1 MEKVAYKKKEYKSG
15 KSQEEKRKEIDLL
28 VKQADEKIDK
38 VFSSPNDLK
47 EYLSFMAKFHNY
59 SYRNSILIEEQFR
72 GAVAVG
78 SFAFWKEKGYSVNK
92 GEKGIKILVPTKL
105 GDRFI
110 AEDGTIKLISK
121 ANEKEKQLIKSGEL
135 ETLEGAIKF
144 KQGYVFDVSQTNMPS
159 SELPKIF
166 PNKWLE
172 GDVKNYKAF
181 YKSLENVASKIG
193 VKIIEPKSE
202 LGLVKGVSYTSTRE
216 VALNPRNSELQNVKT
231 LIHELAHAKLHTVE
245 TRDNYTKA
253 EKEFQAEMVALSVSS
268 YFGINTE
275 EYSLRYLSEWT
286 KNATFKDK
294 EKLLKEV
301 STTVK
306 EYVEIME
313 DNLNAERE
321 LTKENEL
328 VNSLSDKNIKNE
340 SELNL
345 EMEGEMDFESEK
357 FIKIKDENIKE
368 FLRTDKVVIHEV
380 SKSELEELVD
390 NNKSFIW
397 FKTEKGSE
405 VNSDIFTSENHVIV
419 VKEKGAYQDVYVRKN
434 YDLENLI
441 YVDDKKN
448 LYKVKNNENEGE
460 INMRDLEKEN
470 LINDLVENV
479 SKLDTAKANIRPY
492 FDKEFDI
499 EKIKNEIELKGI
511 EEVANDL
518 NVFALYYGVEE
529 DRNYTV
535 MEFKDYLNDR
545 FVDEVKKEIVIEKIN
560 SIMLERDEML
570 DELREYSNNLEDKS
584 FLGKVTD
591 FLNSYIEKIK
601 GAIENLREVF
611 ENENIKE
618 SKKYIDELG
627 LEFEEEEFNIN
638 DFNSNTIV
646 TSNEMVNEI
655 LACDRYEL
663 LNKFEDEMTQEDDI
677 FLKSRG
683 FSLEPIIDRF
693 LDTIKDF
700 DFDMEFEEFKFAN
713 FLEETINEIKG
724 SEYEHYLDETISE
737 RYEMSVIGEAEYREI
752 YGENTIID
760 NKEGLYVKLY
770 SDYLDIDKDKTY
782 SLDENIDY
790 RNFKLNA
797 GQEFKIKDYINGD
810 IVIEVD
816 GKEQSVSFSLL
827 LEETSFS
834 NIIENKSNE
843 KNMYRSELIENHFND
858 LELSEVRKEK
868 WIVDYF
874 NENKVQDKVR
884 DNLIKQEAFLEL
896 LENKIYADY
905 AVDFWKNQI
914 ECFGKDKASDYY
926 GNYHENDLSEE
937 DKKLNKETEKRMET
951 EFNELN
957 ESLKKKE
964 IELSNLDNQLNEFV
978 ETVEKNIDKFEKG
991 FNIEYNSKSE
1001 IEINTNE
1008 VLNSDIEKMEVL
1020 KDRIDKENRLGR
1032 DQSKDC
1038 RIDYG
1043 ILKTF
1048 SERFNE
1054 KVELLDKLGIN
1065 HAGIEKIDK
1074 EEIVKYSEKA
1084 KFPEV
1089 GEVKIFKSESMHFKE
1104 NQILTFNEANSL
1116 FEKEEAYVRGL
1127 KREYEKKGEYYPYEK
1142 VKGEV
1147 KINDNVDFEFRYDI
1161 GEGEFYNLADL
1172 LERKLSNTN
1181 HQYAIKD
1188 FLIEKGVRE
1197 NDKEERGIND
1207 IVSNL
1212 NYEKE
1217 EELERQ

>member
-1 MEKVAYKKKEYKSG
+1 MAYKKKEYKSS

-28 VKQADEKIDK
+28 VKQANEKIDK

-59 SYRNSILIEEQFR
+59 SYKNSILIEEQFR

-92 GEKGIKILVPTKL
+92 SEKGIKILVPTKL

-121 ANEKEKQLIKSGEL
+121 ASEKEKQLIKSGDL

-144 KQGYVFDVSQTNMPS
+144 KQGYVFDVSQTNIPA

-181 YKSLENVASKIG
+181 YKSLEDVASKIG

-202 LGLVKGVSYTSTRE
+202 LGLVKGVSYTLTRE
-216 VALNPRNSELQNVKT
+216 VTLNPRNSELQNVKT

-313 DNLNAERE
+313 DSLNAERE

-345 EMEGEMDFESEK
+345 EMEGEMDFENEK
-357 FIKIKDENIKE
+357 FIEIKDENIKD
-368 FLRTDKVVIHEV
+368 FLRTDKVIIHEI

-405 VNSDIFTSENHVIV
+405 VNSDIFTSENHVIA
-419 VKEKGAYQDVYVRKN
+419 VKEKGTYQDVYVRKN

-460 INMRDLEKEN
+460 INMRNLEKEN

-479 SKLDTAKANIRPY
+479 SKLDTAKANIKPY

-499 EKIKNEIELKGI
+499 EKIKKEIESKGI
-511 EEVANDL
+511 EQVADDL
-518 NVFALYYGVEE
+518 NVFSLYYGVEE
-529 DRNYTV
+529 ERNYTV
-535 MEFKDYLNDR
+535 MEFKEYLNDK
-545 FVDEVKKEIVIEKIN
+545 FVDEIKKEIAIEKIN
-560 SIMLERDEML
+560 SIMLEKDEML
-570 DELREYSNNLEDKS
+570 DELNEYSNNLEDKS
-584 FLGKVTD
+584 FLDKVFD
-591 FLNSYIEKIK
+591 SLDKYLEKVK
-601 GAIENLREVF
+601 NAIENVKEIFNDEKNRE
-611 ENENIKE
+611 EKSI
-618 SKKYIDELG
+618 
-627 LEFEEEEFNIN
+627 
-638 DFNSNTIV
+638 
-646 TSNEMVNEI
+646 NEMV
-655 LACDRYEL
+655 
-663 LNKFEDEMTQEDDI
+663 QE
-677 FLKSRG
+677 
-683 FSLEPIIDRF
+683 
-693 LDTIKDF
+693 
-700 DFDMEFEEFKFAN
+700 
-713 FLEETINEIKG
+713 
-724 SEYEHYLDETISE
+724 
-737 RYEMSVIGEAEYREI
+737 
-752 YGENTIID
+752 
-760 NKEGLYVKLY
+760 
-770 SDYLDIDKDKTY
+770 
-782 SLDENIDY
+782 
-790 RNFKLNA
+790 
-797 GQEFKIKDYINGD
+797 
-810 IVIEVD
+810 
-816 GKEQSVSFSLL
+816 
-827 LEETSFS
+827 
-834 NIIENKSNE
+834 ENKV
-843 KNMYRSELIENHFND
+843 YQSELIANHFND
-858 LELSEVRKEK
+858 LELSEVGKEK
-868 WIVDYF
+868 WITDYF

-884 DNLIKQEAFLEL
+884 DNLVKQEAFLEL

-914 ECFGKDKASDYY
+914 ECFGKDEASNYY
-926 GNYHENDLSEE
+926 GNYYDNDLSEE

-964 IELSNLDNQLNEFV
+964 IELSNFDKQLNDFV
-978 ETVEKNIDKFEKG
+978 ETVEKNINKFEKV
-991 FNIEYNSKSE
+991 FNIEYNNKSE

-1008 VLNSDIEKMEVL
+1008 ILNSDIEKMEVL

-1065 HAGIEKIDK
+1065 HARIEKIDK

-1089 GEVKIFKSESMHFKE
+1089 GEVKIFKSESMYFKE
-1104 NQILTFNEANSL
+1104 NQILPFNEANKL
-1116 FEKEEAYVRGL
+1116 FEREEAHIRDL
-1127 KREYEKKGEYYPYEK
+1127 KKEYEKKGEYYPYEK
-1142 VKGEV
+1142 VKGEI

-1161 GEGEFYNLADL
+1161 GDGEFYNLADL
-1172 LERKLSNTN
+1172 LERELSNTN
-1181 HQYAIKD
+1181 HQYAVKD

-1197 NDKEERGIND
+1197 NDKEEKGIND

-1217 EELERQ
+1217 EELER

>member
-1 MEKVAYKKKEYKSG
+1 MAYKKKEYKSS
-15 KSQEEKRKEIDLL
+15 KSQEEKRKDIDLL

-110 AEDGTIKLISK
+110 AEDGTMKLISK
-121 ANEKEKQLIKSGEL
+121 ASEKEKQLIKSGEL

-144 KQGYVFDVSQTNMPS
+144 KQGYVFDISQTNMPS

-313 DNLNAERE
+313 DSLNTERE

-328 VNSLSDKNIKNE
+328 VNSLSDKNE

-345 EMEGEMDFESEK
+345 EMEGEMDFENEK
-357 FIKIKDENIKE
+357 FIEIKDENIKD
-368 FLRTDKVVIHEV
+368 FLRTDKVIIHEL
-380 SKSELEELVD
+380 SKSELEKLVD

-405 VNSDIFTSENHVIV
+405 INSDIFTSKNHIIA
-419 VKEKGAYQDVYVRKN
+419 VKEKGVYKDVYIRKN

-448 LYKVKNNENEGE
+448 LYKIKSNENEF
-460 INMRDLEKEN
+460 DLG
-470 LINDLVENV
+470 
-479 SKLDTAKANIRPY
+479 
-492 FDKEFDI
+492 I
-499 EKIKNEIELKGI
+499 EKGLVKEELKMKDIKNEL
-511 EEVANDL
+511 
-518 NVFALYYGVEE
+518 
-529 DRNYTV
+529 
-535 MEFKDYLNDR
+535 
-545 FVDEVKKEIVIEKIN
+545 IEK
-560 SIMLERDEML
+560 
-570 DELREYSNNLEDKS
+570 Y
-584 FLGKVTD
+584 
-591 FLNSYIEKIK
+591 
-601 GAIENLREVF
+601 
-611 ENENIKE
+611 
-618 SKKYIDELG
+618 
-627 LEFEEEEFNIN
+627 
-638 DFNSNTIV
+638 
-646 TSNEMVNEI
+646 
-655 LACDRYEL
+655 
-663 LNKFEDEMTQEDDI
+663 
-677 FLKSRG
+677 
-683 FSLEPIIDRF
+683 
-693 LDTIKDF
+693 
-700 DFDMEFEEFKFAN
+700 
-713 FLEETINEIKG
+713 
-724 SEYEHYLDETISE
+724 
-737 RYEMSVIGEAEYREI
+737 
-752 YGENTIID
+752 
-760 NKEGLYVKLY
+760 
-770 SDYLDIDKDKTY
+770 
-782 SLDENIDY
+782 
-790 RNFKLNA
+790 
-797 GQEFKIKDYINGD
+797 
-810 IVIEVD
+810 
-816 GKEQSVSFSLL
+816 
-827 LEETSFS
+827 
-834 NIIENKSNE
+834 
-843 KNMYRSELIENHFND
+843 FND
-858 LELSEVRKEK
+858 LGLSQEGKEK
-868 WIVDYF
+868 WITDYF
-874 NENKVQDKVR
+874 NENNIQDKVR
-884 DNLIKQEAFLEL
+884 DNLVKQEEFLEV
-896 LENKIYADY
+896 LENKFYIDY
-905 AVDFWKNQI
+905 DIEMLKDQI
-914 ECFGKDKASDYY
+914 ECFGKGEVSDYY
-926 GNYHENDLSEE
+926 GNYYDNDLSEE

-951 EFNELN
+951 EFKELN

-964 IELSNLDNQLNEFV
+964 IEVSKFDNQLNNFV
-978 ETVEKNIDKFEKG
+978 ETVEKNIDKFEKV

-1065 HAGIEKIDK
+1065 HAGIEKVAK

-1104 NQILTFNEANSL
+1104 NQILTFNEANKL
-1116 FEKEEAYVRGL
+1116 FEKEEAYVRDL

-1147 KINDNVDFEFRYDI
+1147 KINDNVDFEFRYNI

-1188 FLIEKGVRE
+1188 FLIEKSVRE

-1217 EELERQ
+1217 EVLER

>member
-1 MEKVAYKKKEYKSG
+1 MAYKKKEYKSG

-419 VKEKGAYQDVYVRKN
+419 VKEKGTYQDVYVRKN

-545 FVDEVKKEIVIEKIN
+545 LVDEVKKEIVIEKIN

-618 SKKYIDELG
+618 SKKNIDELG

-663 LNKFEDEMTQEDDI
+663 LNKFESEMTQEDNT

-737 RYEMSVIGEAEYREI
+737 RYEMSVIGEEEYRAT

-770 SDYLDIDKDKTY
+770 SDYLDIDKDKIY
-782 SLDENIDY
+782 SLDENVDY

-858 LELSEVRKEK
+858 LELSEVGKEK

-914 ECFGKDKASDYY
+914 ECFGKDEASDYY

-978 ETVEKNIDKFEKG
+978 ETVEKNIDKFEKV
-991 FNIEYNSKSE
+991 FNVEYNSKLE
-1001 IEINTNE
+1001 IEINTKE
-1008 VLNSDIEKMEVL
+1008 ILNSDIEKMEVL

-1054 KVELLDKLGIN
+1054 KVEVLDKLGIN
-1065 HAGIEKIDK
+1065 HAGIEKVDK
-1074 EEIVKYSEKA
+1074 EEIIKYSEKA

-1116 FEKEEAYVRGL
+1116 FEREEAYIRDL
-1127 KREYEKKGEYYPYEK
+1127 KKEYENKGEYYPYEK

-1197 NDKEERGIND
+1197 NDKEEKGIND

-1217 EELERQ
+1217 ELER

>member
-1 MEKVAYKKKEYKSG
+1 MAYKKKEYKSG

-78 SFAFWKEKGYSVNK
+78 SFTFWKEKGYSVNK

-144 KQGYVFDVSQTNMPS
+144 KQGYVFDVSQTNIPA

-535 MEFKDYLNDR
+535 MEFKDYLNDDL
-545 FVDEVKKEIVIEKIN
+545 VEEVKKEIAIEKIN
-560 SIMLERDEML
+560 SIMLERDEMIN
-570 DELREYSNNLEDKS
+570 ELKEYSNEVQYKS
-584 FLGKVTD
+584 FLDKVTD
-591 FLNSYIEKIK
+591 FLYSYIEKIK
-601 GAIENLREVF
+601 GTIENLREVF
-611 ENENIKE
+611 ENENTRE
-618 SKKYIDELG
+618 SEKNIDELN
-627 LEFEEEEFNIN
+627 LEFEGEEFNIH

-843 KNMYRSELIENHFND
+843 KNIYRSELIENHFND

-951 EFNELN
+951 KFNELN

-978 ETVEKNIDKFEKG
+978 ETVEKNIDKFEKV

-1116 FEKEEAYVRGL
+1116 FEKEEAYVRDL

>member
-78 SFAFWKEKGYSVNK
+78 SFTFWKEKGYSVNK

-144 KQGYVFDVSQTNMPS
+144 KQGYVFDVSQTNIPA

-535 MEFKDYLNDR
+535 MEFKDYLNDDL
-545 FVDEVKKEIVIEKIN
+545 VEEVKKEIAIEKIN
-560 SIMLERDEML
+560 SIMLERDEMIN
-570 DELREYSNNLEDKS
+570 ELKEYSNEVQYKS
-584 FLGKVTD
+584 FLDKVTD
-591 FLNSYIEKIK
+591 FLYSYIEKIK
-601 GAIENLREVF
+601 GTIENLREVF
-611 ENENIKE
+611 ENENTRE
-618 SKKYIDELG
+618 SEKNIDELN
-627 LEFEEEEFNIN
+627 LEFEGEEFNIH

-843 KNMYRSELIENHFND
+843 KNIYRSELIENHFND

-951 EFNELN
+951 KFNELN

-978 ETVEKNIDKFEKG
+978 ETVEKNIDKFEKV

-1116 FEKEEAYVRGL
+1116 FEKEEAYVRDL

>member
-1 MEKVAYKKKEYKSG
+1 MAYKKKEYKSS
-15 KSQEEKRKEIDLL
+15 KSQEEKRKDIDLL

-110 AEDGTIKLISK
+110 AEDGIIKLISK
-121 ANEKEKQLIKSGEL
+121 ANEEEKQLIKSGEL

-172 GDVKNYKAF
+172 GDVKNYKSF

-313 DNLNAERE
+313 DSLNRERE

-328 VNSLSDKNIKNE
+328 VNSISDKNIKKE

-345 EMEGEMDFESEK
+345 EMEGEMGFENEK
-357 FIKIKDENIKE
+357 FIEIKDENIKD

-390 NNKSFIW
+390 NNKSLIW

-405 VNSDIFTSENHVIV
+405 VNSDIFTSKNHIIAVNEN
-419 VKEKGAYQDVYVRKN
+419 GAYKDVYIRKN

-448 LYKVKNNENEGE
+448 LYKIKSNENEFYLG
-460 INMRDLEKEN
+460 
-470 LINDLVENV
+470 
-479 SKLDTAKANIRPY
+479 
-492 FDKEFDI
+492 I
-499 EKIKNEIELKGI
+499 EKGLVKEELKVKGIKNEL
-511 EEVANDL
+511 
-518 NVFALYYGVEE
+518 
-529 DRNYTV
+529 
-535 MEFKDYLNDR
+535 
-545 FVDEVKKEIVIEKIN
+545 IEK
-560 SIMLERDEML
+560 
-570 DELREYSNNLEDKS
+570 Y
-584 FLGKVTD
+584 
-591 FLNSYIEKIK
+591 
-601 GAIENLREVF
+601 
-611 ENENIKE
+611 
-618 SKKYIDELG
+618 
-627 LEFEEEEFNIN
+627 
-638 DFNSNTIV
+638 
-646 TSNEMVNEI
+646 
-655 LACDRYEL
+655 
-663 LNKFEDEMTQEDDI
+663 
-677 FLKSRG
+677 
-683 FSLEPIIDRF
+683 
-693 LDTIKDF
+693 
-700 DFDMEFEEFKFAN
+700 
-713 FLEETINEIKG
+713 
-724 SEYEHYLDETISE
+724 
-737 RYEMSVIGEAEYREI
+737 
-752 YGENTIID
+752 
-760 NKEGLYVKLY
+760 
-770 SDYLDIDKDKTY
+770 
-782 SLDENIDY
+782 
-790 RNFKLNA
+790 
-797 GQEFKIKDYINGD
+797 
-810 IVIEVD
+810 
-816 GKEQSVSFSLL
+816 
-827 LEETSFS
+827 
-834 NIIENKSNE
+834 
-843 KNMYRSELIENHFND
+843 FND
-858 LELSEVRKEK
+858 LGLSQEGKEK
-868 WIVDYF
+868 WITDYF
-874 NENKVQDKVR
+874 NENNIQDKLR
-884 DNLIKQEAFLEL
+884 DNLVKQEEFLEV
-896 LENKIYADY
+896 LENKFYIDY
-905 AVDFWKNQI
+905 DIEMLKDQI
-914 ECFGKDKASDYY
+914 ECFGKGEASDYY
-926 GNYHENDLSEE
+926 GNYYENDLSEE
-937 DKKLNKETEKRMET
+937 EKKLEQETEKRMEA
-951 EFNELN
+951 EFNSLN
-957 ESLKKKE
+957 EQLKLKE
-964 IELSNLDNQLNEFV
+964 IEVSKFDNRLNNFV
-978 ETVEKNIDKFEKG
+978 ETVGKNIDKFEKV
-991 FNIEYNSKSE
+991 FNIEYNSRSE
-1001 IEINTNE
+1001 IEINANE
-1008 VLNSDIEKMEVL
+1008 ILNSDIEKMEVL
-1020 KDRIDKENRLGR
+1020 KDRIDKENGLGR

-1116 FEKEEAYVRGL
+1116 FEKEEAYVRDL

-1197 NDKEERGIND
+1197 NDKEEKGIND

-1217 EELERQ
+1217 EEFER

>member
-1 MEKVAYKKKEYKSG
+1 MAYKKKEYKSN
-15 KSQEEKRKEIDLL
+15 KSQEEKRKDIDLL

-110 AEDGTIKLISK
+110 AEDGTMKLISK
-121 ANEKEKQLIKSGEL
+121 ASEKEKQLIKSGEL

-144 KQGYVFDVSQTNMPS
+144 KQGYVFDISQTNMPS

-253 EKEFQAEMVALSVSS
+253 EKEFQAEMVALLVSS

-313 DNLNAERE
+313 DSLNTERE

-328 VNSLSDKNIKNE
+328 VNSLSDKNE

-345 EMEGEMDFESEK
+345 EMEGEMDFENEK
-357 FIKIKDENIKE
+357 FIEIKDENIKD
-368 FLRTDKVVIHEV
+368 FLRTDKVIIHEL
-380 SKSELEELVD
+380 SKSELEKLVD

-405 VNSDIFTSENHVIV
+405 INSDIFTSKNHIIA
-419 VKEKGAYQDVYVRKN
+419 VKEKGVYKDVYIRKN

-448 LYKVKNNENEGE
+448 LYKIKSNENEF
-460 INMRDLEKEN
+460 DLG
-470 LINDLVENV
+470 
-479 SKLDTAKANIRPY
+479 
-492 FDKEFDI
+492 I
-499 EKIKNEIELKGI
+499 EKGLVKEELKMKDIKNEL
-511 EEVANDL
+511 
-518 NVFALYYGVEE
+518 
-529 DRNYTV
+529 
-535 MEFKDYLNDR
+535 
-545 FVDEVKKEIVIEKIN
+545 IEK
-560 SIMLERDEML
+560 
-570 DELREYSNNLEDKS
+570 Y
-584 FLGKVTD
+584 
-591 FLNSYIEKIK
+591 
-601 GAIENLREVF
+601 
-611 ENENIKE
+611 
-618 SKKYIDELG
+618 
-627 LEFEEEEFNIN
+627 
-638 DFNSNTIV
+638 
-646 TSNEMVNEI
+646 
-655 LACDRYEL
+655 
-663 LNKFEDEMTQEDDI
+663 
-677 FLKSRG
+677 
-683 FSLEPIIDRF
+683 
-693 LDTIKDF
+693 
-700 DFDMEFEEFKFAN
+700 
-713 FLEETINEIKG
+713 
-724 SEYEHYLDETISE
+724 
-737 RYEMSVIGEAEYREI
+737 
-752 YGENTIID
+752 
-760 NKEGLYVKLY
+760 
-770 SDYLDIDKDKTY
+770 
-782 SLDENIDY
+782 
-790 RNFKLNA
+790 
-797 GQEFKIKDYINGD
+797 
-810 IVIEVD
+810 
-816 GKEQSVSFSLL
+816 
-827 LEETSFS
+827 
-834 NIIENKSNE
+834 
-843 KNMYRSELIENHFND
+843 FND
-858 LELSEVRKEK
+858 LGLSQEGKEK
-868 WIVDYF
+868 WITDYF
-874 NENKVQDKVR
+874 NENNIQDKVR
-884 DNLIKQEAFLEL
+884 DNLVKQEEFLEV
-896 LENKIYADY
+896 LENKFYIDY
-905 AVDFWKNQI
+905 DIEMLKDQI
-914 ECFGKDKASDYY
+914 ECFGKGEVSDYY
-926 GNYHENDLSEE
+926 GNYYDNDLSEE

-951 EFNELN
+951 EFKELN

-964 IELSNLDNQLNEFV
+964 IEVSKFDNQLNNFV
-978 ETVEKNIDKFEKG
+978 ETVEKNIDKFEKV

-1065 HAGIEKIDK
+1065 HAGIEKVAK

-1104 NQILTFNEANSL
+1104 NQILTFNEANKL
-1116 FEKEEAYVRGL
+1116 FEKEEAYVRDL

-1147 KINDNVDFEFRYDI
+1147 KINDNVDFEFRYNI

-1188 FLIEKGVRE
+1188 FLIEKSVRE

-1217 EELERQ
+1217 EVLER

>member
-1 MEKVAYKKKEYKSG
+1 MAYKKKEYKSS

-28 VKQADEKIDK
+28 VKQADEKIEK

-121 ANEKEKQLIKSGEL
+121 ASEKEKLLIKSGDL
-135 ETLEGAIKF
+135 ETLEGTIKF
-144 KQGYVFDVSQTNMPS
+144 KQGYVFDVSQTNIPV

-181 YKSLENVASKIG
+181 YKSLENVACKIG

-275 EYSLRYLSEWT
+275 EYSLRYLREWT

-313 DNLNAERE
+313 DSLNAERE

-345 EMEGEMDFESEK
+345 EMEGEMDFKNEK
-357 FIKIKDENIKE
+357 FIEIKDKNIKE

-397 FKTEKGSE
+397 FKKEKGSE
-405 VNSDIFTSENHVIV
+405 INSDIFTSKNHIIA
-419 VKEKGAYQDVYVRKN
+419 VKEKGVYKDVYIRKN

-448 LYKVKNNENEGE
+448 LYKIKSNENEF
-460 INMRDLEKEN
+460 DLG
-470 LINDLVENV
+470 
-479 SKLDTAKANIRPY
+479 
-492 FDKEFDI
+492 I
-499 EKIKNEIELKGI
+499 EKGLVKEELKMKDIKNEL
-511 EEVANDL
+511 
-518 NVFALYYGVEE
+518 
-529 DRNYTV
+529 
-535 MEFKDYLNDR
+535 
-545 FVDEVKKEIVIEKIN
+545 IEK
-560 SIMLERDEML
+560 
-570 DELREYSNNLEDKS
+570 Y
-584 FLGKVTD
+584 
-591 FLNSYIEKIK
+591 
-601 GAIENLREVF
+601 
-611 ENENIKE
+611 
-618 SKKYIDELG
+618 
-627 LEFEEEEFNIN
+627 
-638 DFNSNTIV
+638 
-646 TSNEMVNEI
+646 
-655 LACDRYEL
+655 
-663 LNKFEDEMTQEDDI
+663 
-677 FLKSRG
+677 
-683 FSLEPIIDRF
+683 
-693 LDTIKDF
+693 
-700 DFDMEFEEFKFAN
+700 
-713 FLEETINEIKG
+713 
-724 SEYEHYLDETISE
+724 
-737 RYEMSVIGEAEYREI
+737 
-752 YGENTIID
+752 
-760 NKEGLYVKLY
+760 
-770 SDYLDIDKDKTY
+770 
-782 SLDENIDY
+782 
-790 RNFKLNA
+790 
-797 GQEFKIKDYINGD
+797 
-810 IVIEVD
+810 
-816 GKEQSVSFSLL
+816 
-827 LEETSFS
+827 
-834 NIIENKSNE
+834 
-843 KNMYRSELIENHFND
+843 FND
-858 LELSEVRKEK
+858 LGLSQEGKEK
-868 WIVDYF
+868 WITDYF
-874 NENKVQDKVR
+874 NENNIQDKVR
-884 DNLIKQEAFLEL
+884 DNLVKQEEFLEV
-896 LENKIYADY
+896 LENKFYIDY
-905 AVDFWKNQI
+905 DIEMLKDQI
-914 ECFGKDKASDYY
+914 ECFGKGEASDYY
-926 GNYHENDLSEE
+926 GNYYDNDLSEE

-951 EFNELN
+951 EFKELN

-964 IELSNLDNQLNEFV
+964 IELSNFDKQLNKFV
-978 ETVEKNIDKFEKG
+978 ETVEKNIDKFEKV
-991 FNIEYNSKSE
+991 FNIEYNNKSE
-1001 IEINTNE
+1001 LEINTNE
-1008 VLNSDIEKMEVL
+1008 ILNIDIEKMEVL

-1074 EEIVKYSEKA
+1074 EEIVKYSEKS
-1084 KFPEV
+1084 KFTEV
-1089 GEVKIFKSESMHFKE
+1089 WEVKIFKSEIINFK
-1104 NQILTFNEANSL
+1104 
-1116 FEKEEAYVRGL
+1116 
-1127 KREYEKKGEYYPYEK
+1127 
-1142 VKGEV
+1142 
-1147 KINDNVDFEFRYDI
+1147 
-1161 GEGEFYNLADL
+1161 
-1172 LERKLSNTN
+1172 
-1181 HQYAIKD
+1181 
-1188 FLIEKGVRE
+1188 
-1197 NDKEERGIND
+1197 
-1207 IVSNL
+1207 
-1212 NYEKE
+1212 
-1217 EELERQ
+1217 

>member
-1 MEKVAYKKKEYKSG
+1 MAYKKKEYKSG

-419 VKEKGAYQDVYVRKN
+419 VKEKGTYQDVYVRKN

-618 SKKYIDELG
+618 SKKNIDELG

-663 LNKFEDEMTQEDDI
+663 LNKFESEMTQEDNT

-737 RYEMSVIGEAEYREI
+737 RYEMLVIGEEEYRAT

-770 SDYLDIDKDKTY
+770 SDYLDIDKDKIY
-782 SLDENIDY
+782 SLDENVDY

-858 LELSEVRKEK
+858 LELSEVGKEK

-914 ECFGKDKASDYY
+914 ECFGKDEASDYY

-978 ETVEKNIDKFEKG
+978 ETVGKNIDKFEKV
-991 FNIEYNSKSE
+991 FNVEYNSKLE
-1001 IEINTNE
+1001 IEINTKE
-1008 VLNSDIEKMEVL
+1008 ILNSDIEKMEVL

-1054 KVELLDKLGIN
+1054 KVEVLDKLGIN
-1065 HAGIEKIDK
+1065 HAGIEKVDK
-1074 EEIVKYSEKA
+1074 EEIIKYSEKA

-1116 FEKEEAYVRGL
+1116 FEREEAYIRDL
-1127 KREYEKKGEYYPYEK
+1127 KKEYENKGEYYPYEK

-1197 NDKEERGIND
+1197 NDKEEKGIND

-1217 EELERQ
+1217 ELER

>member
-1 MEKVAYKKKEYKSG
+1 MAYKKKEYKSS

-28 VKQADEKIDK
+28 VKQADEKIEK

-121 ANEKEKQLIKSGEL
+121 ASEKEKQLIKSGDL

-144 KQGYVFDVSQTNMPS
+144 KQGYIFDVSQTNIPA

-181 YKSLENVASKIG
+181 YKSLEDVASKIG

-202 LGLVKGVSYTSTRE
+202 LGLVKGVSYTSTKE

-245 TRDNYTKA
+245 TRDNYTKT

-313 DNLNAERE
+313 DSLNAERE

-345 EMEGEMDFESEK
+345 EMEGEMDFENEK
-357 FIKIKDENIKE
+357 FIEIKDENIKE

-405 VNSDIFTSENHVIV
+405 INSDIFTSKNHIIA
-419 VKEKGAYQDVYVRKN
+419 VKEKGVYKDVYIRKN

-441 YVDDKKN
+441 YIDDKKN
-448 LYKVKNNENEGE
+448 LYKIKSNENEF
-460 INMRDLEKEN
+460 DLG
-470 LINDLVENV
+470 
-479 SKLDTAKANIRPY
+479 
-492 FDKEFDI
+492 I
-499 EKIKNEIELKGI
+499 EKGLVKEELKMKDIKNEL
-511 EEVANDL
+511 
-518 NVFALYYGVEE
+518 
-529 DRNYTV
+529 
-535 MEFKDYLNDR
+535 
-545 FVDEVKKEIVIEKIN
+545 IEK
-560 SIMLERDEML
+560 
-570 DELREYSNNLEDKS
+570 Y
-584 FLGKVTD
+584 
-591 FLNSYIEKIK
+591 
-601 GAIENLREVF
+601 
-611 ENENIKE
+611 
-618 SKKYIDELG
+618 
-627 LEFEEEEFNIN
+627 
-638 DFNSNTIV
+638 
-646 TSNEMVNEI
+646 
-655 LACDRYEL
+655 
-663 LNKFEDEMTQEDDI
+663 
-677 FLKSRG
+677 
-683 FSLEPIIDRF
+683 
-693 LDTIKDF
+693 
-700 DFDMEFEEFKFAN
+700 
-713 FLEETINEIKG
+713 
-724 SEYEHYLDETISE
+724 
-737 RYEMSVIGEAEYREI
+737 
-752 YGENTIID
+752 
-760 NKEGLYVKLY
+760 
-770 SDYLDIDKDKTY
+770 
-782 SLDENIDY
+782 
-790 RNFKLNA
+790 
-797 GQEFKIKDYINGD
+797 
-810 IVIEVD
+810 
-816 GKEQSVSFSLL
+816 
-827 LEETSFS
+827 
-834 NIIENKSNE
+834 
-843 KNMYRSELIENHFND
+843 FND
-858 LELSEVRKEK
+858 LGLSQEGKEK
-868 WIVDYF
+868 WITDYF
-874 NENKVQDKVR
+874 NENNIQDKVR
-884 DNLIKQEAFLEL
+884 DNLVKQEEFLEV
-896 LENKIYADY
+896 LENKFYIDY
-905 AVDFWKNQI
+905 DIEMLKDQI
-914 ECFGKDKASDYY
+914 ECFGKGEASDYY
-926 GNYHENDLSEE
+926 GNYYDNDLSEE

-951 EFNELN
+951 EFKELN

-964 IELSNLDNQLNEFV
+964 IEVSKFDNQLNNFV
-978 ETVEKNIDKFEKG
+978 ETVEKNIDKFEKA

-1001 IEINTNE
+1001 IEINTKE
-1008 VLNSDIEKMEVL
+1008 ILNSDIEKMEVL

-1054 KVELLDKLGIN
+1054 KVEVLDKLGIN
-1065 HAGIEKIDK
+1065 HAGVEKVDK
-1074 EEIVKYSEKA
+1074 EEIIKYLEKA

-1089 GEVKIFKSESMHFKE
+1089 GEVKIFKSESMYFKE
-1104 NQILTFNEANSL
+1104 NQILSFNEANKL
-1116 FEKEEAYVRGL
+1116 FEREEAHIRDL

-1172 LERKLSNTN
+1172 LERELSNTN
-1181 HQYAIKD
+1181 HQYAVKD

-1197 NDKEERGIND
+1197 NDKEEKGIND

-1217 EELERQ
+1217 EELER

>member
-1 MEKVAYKKKEYKSG
+1 MAYNKKEYKSS

-72 GAVAVG
+72 GAIAVG

-105 GDRFI
+105 GDRFL
-110 AEDGTIKLISK
+110 AEDGTIKLLSK
-121 ANEKEKQLIKSGEL
+121 ATEKEKQLIKSRDL

-181 YKSLENVASKIG
+181 YKSLEDVSSKIG

-202 LGLVKGVSYTSTRE
+202 LGLVKGVSYTSTNE
-216 VALNPRNSELQNVKT
+216 VALNPRNSELQNIKT

-313 DNLNAERE
+313 DSLNAERE
-321 LTKENEL
+321 LTKENQL
-328 VNSLSDKNIKNE
+328 VNSISDKNIKNE

-345 EMEGEMDFESEK
+345 EMEGEMDFENEK
-357 FIKIKDENIKE
+357 FIEIKDENIKD
-368 FLRTDKVVIHEV
+368 FLRTDKVIIHEV

-397 FKTEKGSE
+397 FKAEKESE
-405 VNSDIFTSENHVIV
+405 VNSDIFTSENHVIA
-419 VKEKGAYQDVYVRKN
+419 VKEKGVYQDVYIRKN

-448 LYKVKNNENEGE
+448 LYKIKSNENEF
-460 INMRDLEKEN
+460 N
-470 LINDLVENV
+470 LG
-479 SKLDTAKANIRPY
+479 
-492 FDKEFDI
+492 I
-499 EKIKNEIELKGI
+499 EKGLVKEELKMKNIKNEL
-511 EEVANDL
+511 
-518 NVFALYYGVEE
+518 
-529 DRNYTV
+529 
-535 MEFKDYLNDR
+535 
-545 FVDEVKKEIVIEKIN
+545 IEK
-560 SIMLERDEML
+560 
-570 DELREYSNNLEDKS
+570 Y
-584 FLGKVTD
+584 
-591 FLNSYIEKIK
+591 
-601 GAIENLREVF
+601 
-611 ENENIKE
+611 
-618 SKKYIDELG
+618 
-627 LEFEEEEFNIN
+627 
-638 DFNSNTIV
+638 
-646 TSNEMVNEI
+646 
-655 LACDRYEL
+655 
-663 LNKFEDEMTQEDDI
+663 
-677 FLKSRG
+677 
-683 FSLEPIIDRF
+683 
-693 LDTIKDF
+693 
-700 DFDMEFEEFKFAN
+700 
-713 FLEETINEIKG
+713 
-724 SEYEHYLDETISE
+724 
-737 RYEMSVIGEAEYREI
+737 
-752 YGENTIID
+752 
-760 NKEGLYVKLY
+760 
-770 SDYLDIDKDKTY
+770 
-782 SLDENIDY
+782 
-790 RNFKLNA
+790 
-797 GQEFKIKDYINGD
+797 
-810 IVIEVD
+810 
-816 GKEQSVSFSLL
+816 
-827 LEETSFS
+827 
-834 NIIENKSNE
+834 
-843 KNMYRSELIENHFND
+843 FND
-858 LELSEVRKEK
+858 LGLSQEGKEK
-868 WIVDYF
+868 WITDYF
-874 NENKVQDKVR
+874 NENNIQDKVR
-884 DNLIKQEAFLEL
+884 DNLVKQEEFLEV
-896 LENKIYADY
+896 LENKFYIDY
-905 AVDFWKNQI
+905 DIEILKDQI
-914 ECFGKDKASDYY
+914 ECFGKGEASDYY
-926 GNYHENDLSEE
+926 GNYYENDLSEE
-937 DKKLNKETEKRMET
+937 DRKLEQETKKRMEV
-951 EFNELN
+951 EFNSLN
-957 ESLKKKE
+957 EQLKSKE
-964 IELSNLDNQLNEFV
+964 IEVSKFDNRLNNFV
-978 ETVEKNIDKFEKG
+978 ETVEKNIDKFEKV
-991 FNIEYNSKSE
+991 FNIEYNNKSE

-1008 VLNSDIEKMEVL
+1008 ILNSDIEKMEVL
-1020 KDRIDKENRLGR
+1020 KERINKENRLDR

-1065 HAGIEKIDK
+1065 HAGIEEVDK

-1089 GEVKIFKSESMHFKE
+1089 GEVKIFKSESIHFKE

-1116 FEKEEAYVRGL
+1116 FKKEEAYVRDL

-1197 NDKEERGIND
+1197 NDKEEKGIND

-1217 EELERQ
+1217 EFER

>member
-1 MEKVAYKKKEYKSG
+1 MAYNKKEYKSS

-28 VKQADEKIDK
+28 VKQANEKIDK

-59 SYRNSILIEEQFR
+59 SYKNSILIEKQFR

-110 AEDGTIKLISK
+110 AEDGNIKLISK
-121 ANEKEKQLIKSGEL
+121 ASEKEKQLIKSGDL

-144 KQGYVFDVSQTNMPS
+144 KQGYVFDVSQTNIPT

-181 YKSLENVASKIG
+181 YKSLEDVASKIG

-216 VALNPRNSELQNVKT
+216 VALNPRNSELQNIKT

-313 DNLNAERE
+313 DSLNTERE

-340 SELNL
+340 IELNL

-357 FIKIKDENIKE
+357 FIEIKDENIKE

-405 VNSDIFTSENHVIV
+405 INSDIFTSENHVIA
-419 VKEKGAYQDVYVRKN
+419 VKEKGVYQDVYVRKN

-448 LYKVKNNENEGE
+448 LYKVKNNMNEGE

-479 SKLDTAKANIRPY
+479 SKLDTAKTNIRPY
-492 FDKEFDI
+492 FDKEFDV
-499 EKIKNEIELKGI
+499 EKIKKEIESKGI
-511 EEVANDL
+511 EQVADDL
-518 NVFALYYGVEE
+518 NVFSLYYGVEE
-529 DRNYTV
+529 ERNYTV
-535 MEFKDYLNDR
+535 MEFKEYLNDK
-545 FVDEVKKEIVIEKIN
+545 FVDEIKKEIAIEKIN
-560 SIMLERDEML
+560 SIMLEKDEML
-570 DELREYSNNLEDKS
+570 DELNEYSNNLEDKS
-584 FLGKVTD
+584 FLDKVFD
-591 FLNSYIEKIK
+591 SLDKYLEKVK
-601 GAIENLREVF
+601 NAIENVKEIFNDEKNRE
-611 ENENIKE
+611 EK
-618 SKKYIDELG
+618 
-627 LEFEEEEFNIN
+627 
-638 DFNSNTIV
+638 
-646 TSNEMVNEI
+646 
-655 LACDRYEL
+655 A
-663 LNKFEDEMTQEDDI
+663 
-677 FLKSRG
+677 
-683 FSLEPIIDRF
+683 
-693 LDTIKDF
+693 
-700 DFDMEFEEFKFAN
+700 
-713 FLEETINEIKG
+713 INEI
-724 SEYEHYLDETISE
+724 
-737 RYEMSVIGEAEYREI
+737 V
-752 YGENTIID
+752 
-760 NKEGLYVKLY
+760 
-770 SDYLDIDKDKTY
+770 
-782 SLDENIDY
+782 
-790 RNFKLNA
+790 
-797 GQEFKIKDYINGD
+797 QE
-810 IVIEVD
+810 
-816 GKEQSVSFSLL
+816 
-827 LEETSFS
+827 
-834 NIIENKSNE
+834 ENKV
-843 KNMYRSELIENHFND
+843 YQSELIANHFND
-858 LELSEVRKEK
+858 LELSEVGKEK
-868 WIVDYF
+868 WITDYF

-884 DNLIKQEAFLEL
+884 DNLVKQEAFLEL

-914 ECFGKDKASDYY
+914 ECFGKDEASDYY
-926 GNYHENDLSEE
+926 GNYYDNDLSEE

-951 EFNELN
+951 EFKELN

-964 IELSNLDNQLNEFV
+964 IELSNFDKQLNEFV
-978 ETVEKNIDKFEKG
+978 ETVEKNIDKFEKV
-991 FNIEYNSKSE
+991 FNIEYNNKSE
-1001 IEINTNE
+1001 LEINTNE
-1008 VLNSDIEKMEVL
+1008 ILNIDIEKMEVL

-1065 HAGIEKIDK
+1065 HAGIEKVDK

-1089 GEVKIFKSESMHFKE
+1089 GEVKIFKSESINFKE
-1104 NQILTFNEANSL
+1104 NQILSFNEANKL
-1116 FEKEEAYVRGL
+1116 FEREEAHIRDL
-1127 KREYEKKGEYYPYEK
+1127 KREYESKGEYYPYEK

-1161 GEGEFYNLADL
+1161 GDGEFYNLADL
-1172 LERKLSNTN
+1172 LERELSNTN
-1181 HQYAIKD
+1181 HQYAVKD

-1197 NDKEERGIND
+1197 NDKEEKGIND

-1217 EELERQ
+1217 EELER

>member
-1 MEKVAYKKKEYKSG
+1 MAYKKKEYKSS
-15 KSQEEKRKEIDLL
+15 KSQEEKRKDIDLL

-110 AEDGTIKLISK
+110 AEDGTMKLISK
-121 ANEKEKQLIKSGEL
+121 ASEKEKQLIKSGEL

-144 KQGYVFDVSQTNMPS
+144 KQGYVFDISQTNMPS

-313 DNLNAERE
+313 DSLNTERE

-328 VNSLSDKNIKNE
+328 VNSLSDKNE

-345 EMEGEMDFESEK
+345 EMEGEMDFENEK
-357 FIKIKDENIKE
+357 FIEIKDENIKD
-368 FLRTDKVVIHEV
+368 FLRTDKVIIHEL
-380 SKSELEELVD
+380 SKSELEKLVD

-405 VNSDIFTSENHVIV
+405 INYDIFTSKNHIIA
-419 VKEKGAYQDVYVRKN
+419 VKEKGVYKDVYIRKN

-448 LYKVKNNENEGE
+448 LYKIKSNENEF
-460 INMRDLEKEN
+460 DLG
-470 LINDLVENV
+470 
-479 SKLDTAKANIRPY
+479 
-492 FDKEFDI
+492 I
-499 EKIKNEIELKGI
+499 EKGLVKEELKMKDIKNEL
-511 EEVANDL
+511 
-518 NVFALYYGVEE
+518 
-529 DRNYTV
+529 
-535 MEFKDYLNDR
+535 
-545 FVDEVKKEIVIEKIN
+545 IEK
-560 SIMLERDEML
+560 
-570 DELREYSNNLEDKS
+570 Y
-584 FLGKVTD
+584 
-591 FLNSYIEKIK
+591 
-601 GAIENLREVF
+601 
-611 ENENIKE
+611 
-618 SKKYIDELG
+618 
-627 LEFEEEEFNIN
+627 
-638 DFNSNTIV
+638 
-646 TSNEMVNEI
+646 
-655 LACDRYEL
+655 
-663 LNKFEDEMTQEDDI
+663 
-677 FLKSRG
+677 
-683 FSLEPIIDRF
+683 
-693 LDTIKDF
+693 
-700 DFDMEFEEFKFAN
+700 
-713 FLEETINEIKG
+713 
-724 SEYEHYLDETISE
+724 
-737 RYEMSVIGEAEYREI
+737 
-752 YGENTIID
+752 
-760 NKEGLYVKLY
+760 
-770 SDYLDIDKDKTY
+770 
-782 SLDENIDY
+782 
-790 RNFKLNA
+790 
-797 GQEFKIKDYINGD
+797 
-810 IVIEVD
+810 
-816 GKEQSVSFSLL
+816 
-827 LEETSFS
+827 
-834 NIIENKSNE
+834 
-843 KNMYRSELIENHFND
+843 FND
-858 LELSEVRKEK
+858 LGLSQEGKEK
-868 WIVDYF
+868 WITDYF
-874 NENKVQDKVR
+874 NENNIQDKVR
-884 DNLIKQEAFLEL
+884 DNLVKQEEFLEV
-896 LENKIYADY
+896 LENKFYIDY
-905 AVDFWKNQI
+905 DIEMLKDQI
-914 ECFGKDKASDYY
+914 ECFGKGEVSDYY
-926 GNYHENDLSEE
+926 GNYYDNDLSEE

-951 EFNELN
+951 EFKELN

-964 IELSNLDNQLNEFV
+964 IEVSKFDNQLNNFV
-978 ETVEKNIDKFEKG
+978 ETVEKNIDKFEKV

-1065 HAGIEKIDK
+1065 HAGIEKVAK

-1104 NQILTFNEANSL
+1104 NQILTFNEANKL
-1116 FEKEEAYVRGL
+1116 FEKEEAYVRDL

-1188 FLIEKGVRE
+1188 FLIEKSVRE

-1217 EELERQ
+1217 EVLER

>member
-1 MEKVAYKKKEYKSG
+1 MAYKKKEYKSS

-28 VKQADEKIDK
+28 VKQADEKIEK

-59 SYRNSILIEEQFR
+59 SYKNSILIEEQFR

-121 ANEKEKQLIKSGEL
+121 ASEKEKLLIKSGDL

-144 KQGYVFDVSQTNMPS
+144 KQGYVFDVSQTNIPA

-313 DNLNAERE
+313 DSLNAERE

-357 FIKIKDENIKE
+357 FIEIKDENIKE

-397 FKTEKGSE
+397 FKTEKESE
-405 VNSDIFTSENHVIV
+405 INSDIFTSKNHIIA
-419 VKEKGAYQDVYVRKN
+419 VKEKGVYKDVYIRKN

-448 LYKVKNNENEGE
+448 LYKIKSNENEF
-460 INMRDLEKEN
+460 DLG
-470 LINDLVENV
+470 
-479 SKLDTAKANIRPY
+479 
-492 FDKEFDI
+492 I
-499 EKIKNEIELKGI
+499 EKGLVKEELKMKDIKNEL
-511 EEVANDL
+511 
-518 NVFALYYGVEE
+518 
-529 DRNYTV
+529 
-535 MEFKDYLNDR
+535 
-545 FVDEVKKEIVIEKIN
+545 IEK
-560 SIMLERDEML
+560 
-570 DELREYSNNLEDKS
+570 Y
-584 FLGKVTD
+584 
-591 FLNSYIEKIK
+591 
-601 GAIENLREVF
+601 
-611 ENENIKE
+611 
-618 SKKYIDELG
+618 
-627 LEFEEEEFNIN
+627 
-638 DFNSNTIV
+638 
-646 TSNEMVNEI
+646 
-655 LACDRYEL
+655 
-663 LNKFEDEMTQEDDI
+663 
-677 FLKSRG
+677 
-683 FSLEPIIDRF
+683 
-693 LDTIKDF
+693 
-700 DFDMEFEEFKFAN
+700 
-713 FLEETINEIKG
+713 
-724 SEYEHYLDETISE
+724 
-737 RYEMSVIGEAEYREI
+737 
-752 YGENTIID
+752 
-760 NKEGLYVKLY
+760 
-770 SDYLDIDKDKTY
+770 
-782 SLDENIDY
+782 
-790 RNFKLNA
+790 
-797 GQEFKIKDYINGD
+797 
-810 IVIEVD
+810 
-816 GKEQSVSFSLL
+816 
-827 LEETSFS
+827 
-834 NIIENKSNE
+834 
-843 KNMYRSELIENHFND
+843 FND
-858 LELSEVRKEK
+858 LGLSQEGKEK
-868 WIVDYF
+868 WITDYF
-874 NENKVQDKVR
+874 NENNIQDKVR
-884 DNLIKQEAFLEL
+884 DNLVKQEEFLEV
-896 LENKIYADY
+896 LENKFYIDY
-905 AVDFWKNQI
+905 DIEMLKDQI
-914 ECFGKDKASDYY
+914 ECFGKGEASDYY
-926 GNYHENDLSEE
+926 GNYYDNDLSEE

-951 EFNELN
+951 EFKELN

-978 ETVEKNIDKFEKG
+978 ETVGKNIDTFEKV

-1008 VLNSDIEKMEVL
+1008 ILNSDIEKMEVL

-1054 KVELLDKLGIN
+1054 KVELLDNLGIN
-1065 HAGIEKIDK
+1065 HAGIEKVDR

-1104 NQILTFNEANSL
+1104 NQILTFNEANKL
-1116 FEKEEAYVRGL
+1116 FEREEAHIRDL
-1127 KREYEKKGEYYPYEK
+1127 KREYESKGEYYPYEK

-1181 HQYAIKD
+1181 HQYAVKD

-1197 NDKEERGIND
+1197 NDKEEKGIND

-1217 EELERQ
+1217 EELER